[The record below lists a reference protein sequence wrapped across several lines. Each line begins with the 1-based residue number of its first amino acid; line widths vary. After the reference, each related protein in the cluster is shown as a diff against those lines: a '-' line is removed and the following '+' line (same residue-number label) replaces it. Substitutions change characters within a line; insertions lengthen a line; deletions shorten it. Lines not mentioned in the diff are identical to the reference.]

1 MAHSTEPKH
10 DRPLGCDS
18 CPLNVNNAE
27 VKVPYGIRVGVA
39 IASGLFLASQCY
51 VIQYGWQDDGDPNTV
66 EVGRVGAWVFK
77 TEKPN
82 YLVAAA
88 CAAIAMTSL
97 GIRFDTLIK
106 LIPGRR
112 DD

>member
-1 MAHSTEPKH
+1 
-10 DRPLGCDS
+10 
-18 CPLNVNNAE
+18 
-27 VKVPYGIRVGVA
+27 VGVA

-51 VIQYGWQDDGDPNTV
+51 VIQYGYQDDGNPNTV
-66 EVGRVGAWVFK
+66 EIGRVGGWAFK

-88 CAAIAMTSL
+88 CGAIAMTAL

-112 DD
+112 ND